1 MKLIT
6 YNFLILIHSTLKLDP
21 SSKKILTIITDYTL
35 FHLQNI
41 EINKLIELAD
51 LSKSTVSNKIGI
63 LEKTGYIIRHREGKQ
78 TTYIFSTISNP
89 TFINVLLSKRVIS
102 IKAKRL

>member
-6 YNFLILIHSTLKLDP
+6 YNFLILIHSTLKLDS

-41 EINKLIELAD
+41 EINKLVELTD
-51 LSKSTVSNKIGI
+51 LSKSTISNKIGI

-78 TTYIFSTISNP
+78 TTFSFNLDS
-89 TFINVLLSKRVIS
+89 L
-102 IKAKRL
+102 